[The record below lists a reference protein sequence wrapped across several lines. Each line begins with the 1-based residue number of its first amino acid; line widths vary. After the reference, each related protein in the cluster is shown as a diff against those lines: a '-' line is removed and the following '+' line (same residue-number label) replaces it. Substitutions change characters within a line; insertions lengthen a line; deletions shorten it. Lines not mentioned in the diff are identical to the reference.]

1 MMNPF
6 GSRSQTV
13 KLPPPKD
20 TLGQSIMRGFGVSFA
35 VAFVMFFITPLV
47 HLPATLAGQV
57 LGCMLMALAFLTMV
71 TGVKA
76 GRIIQAVTIGV
87 LQILAQGLFALI
99 KMIFSG
105 IAHLLSRRPSNT
117 GSQ

>member
-35 VAFVMFFITPLV
+35 VAFVNLLKTPV
-47 HLPATLAGQV
+47 VTLKST
-57 LGCMLMALAFLTMV
+57 L
-71 TGVKA
+71 
-76 GRIIQAVTIGV
+76 
-87 LQILAQGLFALI
+87 
-99 KMIFSG
+99 
-105 IAHLLSRRPSNT
+105 
-117 GSQ
+117 